1 MSDRFE
7 VLLVEADEL
16 QTQLVDMLLSDA
28 SIQVTGVSSARA
40 ALEYLRARTPDLVIA
55 SFELPDLGGFA
66 ICSRLKR
73 VARLAHVPVIVTTD
87 ADAGHGISQRK
98 RQQAEAAQV
107 DLLLPRPLGDK
118 NLKERA
124 LRLMLRKAS
133 EPTAAEARELRNTAS
148 LDEALESLS
157 TWQPPR
163 ARGAVVQR
171 GEASS
176 PATARPANMVP
187 PEDLSAPAAGTPV
200 GPDSVPPATDYEA
213 LRRENEA
220 LRRENDELRANVDR
234 LKRKLNRGRHVGRD
248 ER

>member
-1 MSDRFE
+1 MSERFD
-7 VLLVEADEL
+7 VLLVEDDEL

-28 SIQVTGVSSARA
+28 NIQVTGVSSARA
-40 ALEYLRARTPDLVIA
+40 AFEYLRARTPDLVIA
-55 SFELPDLGGFA
+55 SFELPDLGGFV

-124 LRLMLRKAS
+124 LRLMLRKAT
-133 EPTAAEARELRNTAS
+133 EPTAAEARELRDTAS

-157 TWQPPR
+157 AWDPPR
-163 ARGAVVQR
+163 ARGAALQS
-171 GEASS
+171 GGAGGP
-176 PATARPANMVP
+176 PAARPAGAVP
-187 PEDLSAPAAGTPV
+187 PRDTSAPVGGTPA
-200 GPDSVPPATDYEA
+200 GPESVPPATDYEA

-220 LRRENDELRANVDR
+220 LRRENDELRAHVDR